1 MNNLF
6 RFITININDSITI
19 LYLILNKDMTFK
31 NQLLNYYTYIFFVAL
46 LARVLFHIYSPIDYF
61 PDSFSYLKLSNII
74 FTSTLIEDY
83 QAMPGYPIFLYL
95 SNKIFS
101 NYFAFDILV
110 SSILVLV
117 ASRLYF
123 KIFNNEQGAK
133 ICALLFALYPFN
145 ILYAS
150 IMLSENSYVFFN
162 FVGFACL
169 YYNKNI
175 LGFLF
180 IIIAILI
187 RPSLDLFNIIIIILF
202 SIFIFKDQFKTT
214 CLKITIFILMYCAI
228 FTPWWIYNYERFG
241 QFVKL
246 TPGLGIV
253 LYSGNNKLNKTGG
266 GNYPE
271 DFNFDIVEGI
281 DDPIKK
287 DKIMKESAI
296 KFIIENPEKFIKLCI
311 KRFLRFY
318 NIVPNYKK
326 DNILSEDFKFSTV
339 NLVSMISMVGLYFFS
354 LLTLIKL
361 NKKTFVKLLPLLTY
375 TVLLTGIHVITIAS
389 IRYRFP
395 IEFILLILSSFSI
408 NLIFDKIK
416 HKF

>member
-1 MNNLF
+1 M
-6 RFITININDSITI
+6 S
-19 LYLILNKDMTFK
+19 FK

-61 PDSFSYLKLSNII
+61 PDSISYLKLSNLI
-74 FTSTLIEDY
+74 FTPTLIVDY
-83 QAMPGYPIFLYL
+83 QAMPGYPVFLYL

-117 ASRLYF
+117 ASKLYF

-145 ILYAS
+145 IFYAS

-162 FVGFACL
+162 FVGFTFL
-169 YYNKNI
+169 YYNRNT

-180 IIIAILI
+180 IIISILI
-187 RPSLDLFNIIIIILF
+187 RPTLDLYNIIIIILF
-202 SIFIFKDQFKTT
+202 SIFIFKDQLKTT
-214 CLKITIFILMYCAI
+214 FFKISIFIIMYCAI

-253 LYSGNNKLNKTGG
+253 LYSGNNELNKTGG

-281 DDPIKK
+281 DDPIQK
-287 DKIMKESAI
+287 DKIMKERAI
-296 KFIIENPEKFIKLCI
+296 KFIIENPEKFIELCI
-311 KRFLRFY
+311 KRFLRLY

-326 DNILSEDFKFSTV
+326 DNILSGDFKFSTV

-395 IEFILLILSSFSI
+395 IEPILLILSSFSI

-416 HKF
+416 QKF

>member
-1 MNNLF
+1 MC
-6 RFITININDSITI
+6 D
-19 LYLILNKDMTFK
+19 
-31 NQLLNYYTYIFFVAL
+31 
-46 LARVLFHIYSPIDYF
+46 
-61 PDSFSYLKLSNII
+61 
-74 FTSTLIEDY
+74 
-83 QAMPGYPIFLYL
+83 
-95 SNKIFS
+95 
-101 NYFAFDILV
+101 
-110 SSILVLV
+110 
-117 ASRLYF
+117 
-123 KIFNNEQGAK
+123 
-133 ICALLFALYPFN
+133 
-145 ILYAS
+145 
-150 IMLSENSYVFFN
+150 
-162 FVGFACL
+162 
-169 YYNKNI
+169 
-175 LGFLF
+175 
-180 IIIAILI
+180 
-187 RPSLDLFNIIIIILF
+187 
-202 SIFIFKDQFKTT
+202 
-214 CLKITIFILMYCAI
+214 

-395 IEFILLILSSFSI
+395 IEFILLIL
-408 NLIFDKIK
+408 
-416 HKF
+416 